1 MSSDVYASIFS
12 LLIYVP
18 LYITDQYKDAVT
30 DSEVLIIEYTC
41 NLVYEKILINNI
53 KPCRVPSAMCLSQ
66 MSQAEE

>member
-30 DSEVLIIEYTC
+30 DSEVLIIEY
-41 NLVYEKILINNI
+41 NLVYEQFLINNI
-53 KPCRVPSAMCLSQ
+53 KPCRVP
-66 MSQAEE
+66 

>member
-18 LYITDQYKDAVT
+18 LYITDQYKDSVT
-30 DSEVLIIEYTC
+30 DSEVLIIEY
-41 NLVYEKILINNI
+41 NLVYEKFLINNI

>member
-18 LYITDQYKDAVT
+18 LYISDQYKDAVT
-30 DSEVLIIEYTC
+30 EVLITEYK
-41 NLVYEKILINNI
+41 LVYEKFLINNI

>member
-30 DSEVLIIEYTC
+30 DSEVLIIEY
-41 NLVYEKILINNI
+41 NLVYEKFLINNI
-53 KPCRVPSAMCLSQ
+53 KPCRVPLAMCLSQ

>member
-30 DSEVLIIEYTC
+30 DSEVLIIEY
-41 NLVYEKILINNI
+41 NLVYEKFLINKI

>member
-1 MSSDVYASIFS
+1 MSSDIYASIFS

-18 LYITDQYKDAVT
+18 LYISDQYKDAVT
-30 DSEVLIIEYTC
+30 EVLIIEYE
-41 NLVYEKILINNI
+41 LVYEKFLINNI

>member
-1 MSSDVYASIFS
+1 MSSDIYASIFS

-18 LYITDQYKDAVT
+18 LYISDQYKDAVT
-30 DSEVLIIEYTC
+30 EVLIIEYE
-41 NLVYEKILINNI
+41 LVYEKFLIHNI

>member
-18 LYITDQYKDAVT
+18 LYITDQYNDAVT
-30 DSEVLIIEYTC
+30 DSEVLIIEY
-41 NLVYEKILINNI
+41 NLVYEKSLINNI